1 MNKST
6 CSKLSVALL
15 TLIVLSILPNIAVKL
30 VAAESMET
38 DRPLYA
44 IKWKDNAIGYVN
56 VTVTLTGLDPET
68 RYELAVFKHHGPA
81 GLNYVK
87 EVYGVYEA
95 TIKFTIPPTMDSRP
109 EDIAGTWNATL
120 YKVVGETR
128 SIVTWC
134 NFGVWAINS
143 RILNYGRIL
152 QIWGGGFK
160 PGTKVNFTIYD
171 KDETITDELFG
182 EDPAKSPVSG
192 VVCVKYGTFSNT
204 SYIITTDIA
213 KGTYV
218 VELVDYLFL
227 PKVISTGDP
236 EKELEFTITDEL
248 IVDILKPEEGSKW
261 RRTDTVPV
269 EVEVLYQDLV
279 PVTSGEVTVT
289 FTPPVCTPSAE
300 PPYDEPKTISLS
312 YSPISKTWVGSF
324 KIQKDNSTG
333 IWTVEATAEDV
344 YGNSGGDTNT
354 ITVKAAIL
362 VVETEVAPPAS
373 VPRASWVSWL
383 IKVKYKGD
391 GSPAKLYIPLCT
403 VYVVNATT
411 NATVGSAYLVEVEVG
426 RYNVTWFVPAD
437 APLGDYRFLIP
448 ADALK
453 DVVTTCTVCNTGPE
467 KDVLSPVFAVGITA
481 LRVEVKT
488 YSAKDPTK
496 ERVAFTPGSIVYIG
510 AKVTY
515 LESGVVMTSG
525 SVRAY
530 IYNETGYLVAE
541 IPMTYDSGTR
551 MWWCEWDS
559 TGYPAGRYRV
569 LVKARDIG
577 YNVGEGETYFYISG
591 LVISPSKGTVPPIE
605 NTKCEKLKD
614 GNWLI
619 TASVYK
625 DPVSG
630 KSLGTVISISATH
643 FTPNSKVNI
652 TVDWLP
658 YPALV
663 GKKILLAM
671 NVPTDAEGN
680 FATTVVFPTTI
691 KGIYYI
697 IARDAKGLE
706 MKTTFEVIPGMILTP
721 DPVVGSALTKVIAT
735 GLPGPINDV
744 ADAAKAWEI
753 LVNDTDAMRTLA
765 GHIGFL
771 YNMTETYDTRWRT
784 NENGTLISVALG
796 KYKYTVKP
804 GFVIPFTEPGAYV
817 FKLILEGGGYRNS
830 TDPAL
835 FKTVKTTS
843 VSDTVKVVNAFKEFT
858 ILVDKVDALAELV
871 STMNVLLRSVDKNV
885 ATLVTDTGTIKA
897 DVSTLRSLVKEMGGT
912 LTDISGGIATIKTD
926 VGTIKASIDALS
938 PKIEAVRGDVA
949 RISTNIGEILTNL
962 ETIEPVVMS
971 IKDGVA
977 TVNTKIDTLTGRVT
991 TIDGNVATV
1000 RTDVGDIKARVADLA
1015 GVPGAISTV
1024 TMAVWIAV
1032 VLSLVAAI
1040 CSIVSLLQLRKKI
1053 AG

>member
-1 MNKST
+1 MDRKIYF
-6 CSKLSVALL
+6 KPSVALL
-15 TLIVLSILPNIAVKL
+15 ALLILSL
-30 VAAESMET
+30 VPVFAGRFIAAETLAT

-44 IKWKDNAIGYVN
+44 IKWKYNALGYVN
-56 VTVTLTGLDPET
+56 VTVYLDGLDPET
-68 RYELAVFKHHGPA
+68 VYKVVVSKFRGPT
-81 GLNYVK
+81 GLVYVGTS
-87 EVYGVYEA
+87 YGLFSA
-95 TIKFTIPPTMDSRP
+95 KLNFTIPPTMDFSP
-109 EDIAGTWNATL
+109 DVIAGTWNATL
-120 YKVVGETR
+120 YKVMADGTEIMLTYV
-128 SIVTWC
+128 

-143 RILNYGRIL
+143 RVLNYGRIL
-152 QIWGGGFK
+152 KVWGGGAK
-160 PGTKVNFTIYD
+160 PTTTATFSVYNTYDTTKIVTDILF
-171 KDETITDELFG
+171 DEH
-182 EDPAKSPVSG
+182 PARCPVSSI
-192 VVCVKYGTFSNT
+192 GTFSNQSKSIPT
-204 SYIITTDIA
+204 TIEEGNYTVEIINWDPLPRVNALYPAEKTLTFNITKA
-213 KGTYV
+213 L
-218 VELVDYLFL
+218 LV
-227 PKVISTGDP
+227 KI
-236 EKELEFTITDEL
+236 I
-248 IVDILKPEEGSKW
+248 KPENASEW
-261 RRTDTVPV
+261 RRTETVPV

-279 PVTSGEVTVT
+279 PVTTGTVNVT
-289 FTPPVCTPSAE
+289 FTPPSTHPDIPQGKS
-300 PPYDEPKTISLS
+300 KTISLK
-312 YSPISKTWVGSF
+312 YDAGIKRWVGSF
-324 KIQKDNSTG
+324 KIQKDNVTE
-333 IWTVEATAEDV
+333 WWDVEAYAADN
-344 YGNSGGDTNT
+344 YGNEGSDA
-354 ITVKAAIL
+354 VKIKVGPAIL
-362 VVETEVAPPAS
+362 NVETVTPPPAS
-373 VPRASWVSWL
+373 VARATWASW
-383 IKVKYKGD
+383 IIDVKYHGD
-391 GSPAKLYIPLCT
+391 GTVAELCIPKCT
-403 VYVVNATT
+403 VYVVNASTKEI
-411 NATVGSAYLVEVEVG
+411 VGSAQISKIETG
-426 RYNVTWFVPAD
+426 RYNVTWFVPPEAT
-437 APLGDYRFLIP
+437 LGEYQFLIK
-448 ADALK
+448 AWNLYD
-453 DVVTTCTVCNTGPE
+453 DVTVCNTPNRGPKE
-467 KDVLSPVFAVGITA
+467 DVYSPVFVVGITK
-481 LRVEVKT
+481 LKVEPET
-488 YSAKDPTK
+488 YAKKYDTATVRK
-496 ERVAFTPGSIVYIG
+496 AFTPGSMVYIG
-510 AKVTY
+510 AYITY
-515 LESGVVMTSG
+515 IESGVPMTMG
-525 SVRAY
+525 SARAY
-530 IYNETGYLVAE
+530 IYNETGYLIAE
-541 IPMTYDSGTR
+541 ISMIYHSGTR

-605 NTKCEKLKD
+605 NTKCEKLED
-614 GNWLI
+614 GSWRIN
-619 TASVYK
+619 ASVYK

-643 FTPNSKVNI
+643 FTPNSEVNI

-658 YPALV
+658 YPAL
-663 GKKILLAM
+663 GAGKILLAM

-697 IARDAKGLE
+697 TARDAKGLE
-706 MKTTFEVIPGMILTP
+706 MKATFEVIPGMILTP

-735 GLPGPINDV
+735 GLPRD
-744 ADAAKAWEI
+744 AKAWEI

-796 KYKYTVKP
+796 NYKYTVKP
-804 GFVIPFTEPGAYV
+804 GFVIPFTEPGVYV

-835 FKTVKTTS
+835 FKSVETTS

-897 DVSTLRSLVKEMGGT
+897 DVSTLRSLVEEMGGT